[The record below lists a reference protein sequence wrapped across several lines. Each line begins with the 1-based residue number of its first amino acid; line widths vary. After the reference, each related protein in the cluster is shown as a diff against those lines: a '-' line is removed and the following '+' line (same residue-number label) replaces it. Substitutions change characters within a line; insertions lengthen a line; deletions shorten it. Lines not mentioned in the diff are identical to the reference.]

1 MSILKMRIIVLIDQ
15 LKKVTA
21 VAEALNMRQPS
32 VSFHMKKL
40 EEEWETKLFE
50 WKTGKVVLTEA
61 GRLLLY
67 YARQIVASSDEAVRR
82 MRELTQHDRH
92 RLVIGCS
99 GPIAST
105 LLTRQLLDGY
115 RTGQGIH
122 EELAITVQTGETES
136 LIEKLMSG
144 ELDLIVF
151 GAAGKGE
158 EHGLGRSGIAF
169 ASRNNPLIK
178 SEELLHSPLVLA
190 LSATHPLLGV
200 EPLVAA
206 DVLHYPVISI
216 TDPSVETACMEWE
229 AAQQL
234 ELRPVLRLDQPSLA
248 LQAVADGSGV
258 AIVPELVARQH
269 PGLVRLPL
277 PGAALIWSLHAAR
290 AVSHWNPPLVR
301 RALDMLVWT

>member
-67 YARQIVASSDEAVRR
+67 YARQIVASSDEASRR
-82 MRELTQHDRH
+82 MRELTQHDRY

-99 GPIAST
+99 GSVAST

-115 RTGQGIH
+115 RTGQGNH
-122 EELAITVQTGETES
+122 EELAITVQTGETEN
-136 LIEKLMSG
+136 LIEKLVSG
-144 ELDLIVF
+144 ELDLIVS

-158 EHGLGRSGIAF
+158 AKVS
-169 ASRNNPLIK
+169 NNPLIR

-200 EPLVAA
+200 EPLSAA

-216 TDPSVETACMEWE
+216 TDPSVEAACMEWE

-277 PGAALIWSLHAAR
+277 PGATPLWSLHTAR